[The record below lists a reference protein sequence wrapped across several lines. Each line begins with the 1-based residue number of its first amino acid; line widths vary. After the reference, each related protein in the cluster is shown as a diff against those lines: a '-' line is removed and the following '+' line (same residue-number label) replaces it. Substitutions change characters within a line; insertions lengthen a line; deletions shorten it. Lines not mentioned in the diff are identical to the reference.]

1 MNKKTLTLSMI
12 VKNESHIIMECLE
25 SVAPHI
31 DYWIIADNGSTDG
44 TQDLIKNFFKEKKIP
59 GELHEVEWVN
69 FGHNRT
75 EALSL
80 CDGKAD
86 YIFMIDADDKLV
98 GKPNFDFSDELDGYG
113 MRIKRGDFTWW
124 RNQIFKTGVGW
135 CYKGVLHEYADCQD
149 KPDID
154 KNPLKLGRV
163 KNDGYFIDAR
173 TLGARNKKE
182 DGTDLDAIEKYSKDA
197 EILEGAI
204 KEDPKNTRYQ
214 FYLAQSYFDSQQWEK
229 SEEAYA
235 KRASMG
241 GWLEEVYYSIFR
253 VGMCKMMRGQPWQDC
268 QDVFLQSWNIKP
280 NRAEPLYHLARIHR
294 NNGNPHLGY
303 LFAKSALDIP
313 YPEHDILFINDD
325 VYNWM
330 LLDEFAATAF
340 YVNDFERGYLASKT
354 LVDLVNMNK
363 IPEQHKD
370 RILDNLK
377 HYEGALEKIKNEQ
390 EQAQKMTEEN
400 LKEQEEQRKKNIK
413 NQENLKRK
421 KKKKKK
427 KSKV

>member
-12 VKNESHIIMECLE
+12 VKNETHIITECLE
-25 SVAPHI
+25 SVAPYI

-44 TQDLIKNFFKEKKIP
+44 TQQLIKDFFEEKGIP

-75 EALSL
+75 EALKL

-86 YIFMIDADDKLV
+86 YIFMIDADDILV
-98 GKPNFDFSDELDGYG
+98 GKPNFDFSDEKDGYAL
-113 MRIKRGDFTWW
+113 RIKRGDFTWW
-124 RNQIFKTGVGW
+124 RNQVFKTGLNWG
-135 CYKGVLHEYADCQD
+135 YKGVLHEYADCED
-149 KPDID
+149 KKPP
-154 KNPLKLGRV
+154 NCGRITT
-163 KNDGYFIDAR
+163 DGYFIDAR

-197 EILEGAI
+197 EVLEEAI
-204 KEDPKNTRYQ
+204 KEEPDNTRYQ
-214 FYLAQSYFDSQQWEK
+214 FYLAQSYFDSQQWDK
-229 SEEAYA
+229 AEEAYS

-241 GWLEEVYYSIFR
+241 GWMEEVYYAIFR
-253 VGMCKMMRGQPWQDC
+253 VGMCKMLRKQPWQDC
-268 QDVFLQSWNIKP
+268 QDVFLQAWNIKP

-303 LFAKSALDIP
+303 LFAKSAIDIP

-325 VYNWM
+325 VYNW
-330 LLDEFAATAF
+330 LILDEFAATAY
-340 YVNDFERGYLASKT
+340 YVNDFEKGYIASKR
-354 LVDLVNMNK
+354 LADLVNMGK

-370 RILDNLK
+370 RILGNLK
-377 HYEGALEKIKNEQ
+377 HYEGALEKIKKEK
-390 EQAQKMTEEN
+390 EDAQKLNEVG
-400 LKEQEEQRKKNIK
+400 LKQKEDQREKNIK

-421 KKKKKK
+421 RQKAKKKKKA
-427 KSKV
+427 KV